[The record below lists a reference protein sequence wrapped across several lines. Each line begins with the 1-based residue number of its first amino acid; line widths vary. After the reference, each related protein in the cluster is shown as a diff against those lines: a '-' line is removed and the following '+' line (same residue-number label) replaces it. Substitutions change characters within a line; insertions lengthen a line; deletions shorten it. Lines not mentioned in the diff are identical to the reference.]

1 MTRLKGEDLDSGL
14 VEWVKSEI
22 KEAPK
27 QAYDLGKFFFTVSIG
42 TIGALATLEKLNST
56 AVIDTPFRISIVLL
70 FVSIIVALD
79 MARPKEL
86 KIGGETELQN
96 AYHKQIRAAS
106 FRVGVW
112 FAFWLLGAVVGG
124 YAIRS

>member
-42 TIGALATLEKLNST
+42 TIGGLATLEKLNQTS
-56 AVIDTPFRISIVLL
+56 AMDTLFQASIFLL
-70 FVSIIVALD
+70 FVSILVALN

-86 KIGGETELQN
+86 KIGGETELQH
-96 AYHKQIRAAS
+96 AYHSQIQAAS
-106 FRVGVW
+106 THVWVW
-112 FAFWLLGAVVGG
+112 FAFWLLGTIVGG
-124 YAIRS
+124 CAIKS